1 MSNEEIL
8 EKRWSN
14 TDKILKEYL
23 PKFKKLSK
31 KVVDDIKDMINN
43 LDITYLDLNKPISK
57 AEKSKLDRKIDEWD
71 ENGLITGYF
80 RFLINSKKKYTYAD
94 MIEMLIYGI
103 YAEQNQRIKKY
114 SKEVFVECANDIY
127 KQAVEEKQEEPK
139 KDFSLTWTMIFS
151 LLWIPTYNKS
161 WDEYLELVAMTNEQE
176 MYKEVLK
183 NIGQKK
189 KLNSEVLNTLTTK
202 QMNRIICINDDKYS
216 GALSDTTRTLG
227 NKVYLEPFKEQKDLQ
242 VRFIAEVDKHTTKM
256 CVGMDN
262 KLFYVNDWN
271 KFYRYSEADGKDVLY
286 NVYGLEQGANLP
298 PINNH
303 FHWCR
308 STITYLIDYPR
319 EKLER
324 DKKRYKRKPN
334 HL

>member
-256 CVGMDN
+256 CVSMDN